1 MTHFGTRC
9 THVQNIESAVP
20 ELRETGVLSA
30 AGLSQSS
37 GGSPEPARYS
47 GSELREKIM
56 MNSRPSRLLIVDDNE
71 MNRDMFARRL
81 ERKGYVVGLAENAK
95 ELLTRVKQ
103 DAVDLV
109 LLDIEMPEISGLD
122 ALQELRQRY
131 SAAELPII
139 MVTGKAQSDDI
150 VKALDLGANDYLT
163 KPIDFPVAVARIGT
177 QLSHKHAQEAL
188 KESEERYAL
197 AALGSND
204 GLWDWNLLSNVV
216 HFSPRWKAMLGYQED
231 EIGDTPE
238 QWFERIHDADRE
250 RVKEEIAAHQKGL
263 TPHFESEHRVV
274 HKDGSFHWMLS
285 RGVAVHDASGNASR
299 MAGSQTDIT
308 EGKVSDPL
316 TGLPNRLLFIDRV
329 GRLVKHMKRRKDHLF
344 AVLFLDLDGFKMIN
358 DSMGHLIG
366 DQLLLGVANRLEK
379 CLRSTDT
386 VARLG
391 ETFTVARLGGDEF
404 TVLLDDIKDPG
415 DAKSAADRM
424 MKALASP
431 FILGGKEVFTSVSI
445 GIALSNSAYEQPE
458 EILRDADT
466 AMYRAKSLGKA
477 RYEVFDADMRA
488 SVMARLQLET
498 DLRRALERGEFR
510 NFYQP
515 IVALVSGE
523 IAGFEALLRWQ
534 HPTRGLLAPSEFIPV
549 AEETGLIRE
558 LGWWN
563 LREACRQITEWRA
576 GLIAH
581 RHLTISVNLSAKQF
595 LQPNLVEDIRK
606 LLVELALPA
615 EALKLE
621 ITESTVMADPSG
633 AVEMLQQIK
642 DLGIRLAIDD
652 FGTGY
657 SSLSYL
663 HRFPLDTLKIDRS
676 FISVMEENGEGMEI
690 ARSIL
695 PMANHLRLDV
705 VAEGVETIQ
714 QVALL
719 KRLECKYGQGYY
731 FSRPLSAEGIAALLA
746 GDLAWQTCGQAK

>member
-1 MTHFGTRC
+1 MT
-9 THVQNIESAVP
+9 
-20 ELRETGVLSA
+20 
-30 AGLSQSS
+30 
-37 GGSPEPARYS
+37 
-47 GSELREKIM
+47 
-56 MNSRPSRLLIVDDNE
+56 NSRSSRLLIVDDNE
-71 MNRDMFARRL
+71 MNRDMLARRL
-81 ERKGYVVGLAENAK
+81 LRKGYVVKLAENAK
-95 ELLTRVKQ
+95 DLLERVKE
-103 DAVDLV
+103 DVVDLV
-109 LLDIEMPEISGLD
+109 LLDIEMPEVSGLD
-122 ALQELRQRY
+122 ALQKLRDHY
-131 SAAELPII
+131 SAAELPVI
-139 MVTGKAQSDDI
+139 MVTAKAQSDDI

-197 AALGSND
+197 AARGSND
-204 GLWDWNLLSNVV
+204 GLWDWNLSKNVV
-216 HFSPRWKAMLGYQED
+216 HFSARWKAMLGCQED
-231 EIGDTPE
+231 EISDNPE
-238 QWFERIHDADRE
+238 EWFDRIHDADRA
-250 RVKEEIAAHQKGL
+250 RVKEEIAAHQKSL
-263 TPHFESEHRVV
+263 TPHFESEHRVL
-274 HKDGSFHWMLS
+274 HKDGSFRWMLS
-285 RGVAVHDASGNASR
+285 RGVAVHDASGKALR

-329 GRLVKHMKRRKDHLF
+329 GRLIKHTKRRKDQLF
-344 AVLFLDLDGFKMIN
+344 AVLFMDLDGFKMIN

-404 TVLLDDIKDPG
+404 TVLLDDIKNPD
-415 DAKSAADRM
+415 DANRAADRI
-424 MKALASP
+424 MKALVAP

-445 GIALSNSAYEQPE
+445 GIALSNSAYEQPD

-534 HPTRGLLAPSEFIPV
+534 HPTRGLLGPSEFIPV

-563 LREACRQITEWRA
+563 LREACRQISEWRA
-576 GLIAH
+576 GASAY
-581 RHLTISVNLSAKQF
+581 RNLTISVNLSAKQF
-595 LQPNLVEDIRK
+595 LQPKLVEDIGK
-606 LLVELALPA
+606 LLSDLSLPP

-621 ITESTVMADPSG
+621 ITESTVMGDPTA
-633 AVEMLQQIK
+633 AVEMLQHIK
-642 DLGIRLAIDD
+642 SLGIQLAIDD

-676 FISVMEENGEGMEI
+676 FISNMGDDGEGMEI
-690 ARSIL
+690 ARTIL
-695 PMANHLRLDV
+695 PMANNLRLDV

-714 QVALL
+714 QVAFL
-719 KRLECKYGQGYY
+719 KKLHCKYGQGFY
-731 FSRPLSAEGIAALLA
+731 FSRPLSAEGTTALLK
-746 GDLAWQTCGQAK
+746 GDLVWQACEQTR

>member
-1 MTHFGTRC
+1 
-9 THVQNIESAVP
+9 
-20 ELRETGVLSA
+20 
-30 AGLSQSS
+30 
-37 GGSPEPARYS
+37 
-47 GSELREKIM
+47 
-56 MNSRPSRLLIVDDNE
+56 MNPRTSRLLIVDDNE
-71 MNRDMFARRL
+71 MNRDMLARRL
-81 ERKGYVVGLAENAK
+81 ARKGYEIAVTQSAHD
-95 ELLTRVKQ
+95 LLERVKL
-103 DAVDLV
+103 DGTDLV
-109 LLDIEMPEISGLD
+109 LLDIEMPEVSGLD
-122 ALQELRQRY
+122 ALKTLREAY
-131 SAAELPII
+131 SAIELPII
-139 MVTGKAQSDDI
+139 MVTAKNQSEDI

-163 KPIDFPVAVARIGT
+163 KPIDFPVALARIGT
-177 QLSHKHAQEAL
+177 QLSHKRAQEAL

-197 AALGSND
+197 AARGSND
-204 GLWDWNLLSNVV
+204 GLWDWNLSTNVV
-216 HFSPRWKAMLGYQED
+216 HFSPRWKAMLGYQEAQV
-231 EIGDTPE
+231 GDRPE
-238 QWFERIHDADRE
+238 EWFERIHDADRE
-250 RVKEEIAAHQKGL
+250 RVKQEIAAHQKGL
-263 TPHFESEHRVV
+263 TPHFESEHRVL
-274 HKDGSFHWMLS
+274 HKDGSFRWMLS
-285 RGVAVHDASGNASR
+285 RGVAVHDTSGNPLR

-391 ETFTVARLGGDEF
+391 EAFTVARLGGDEF

-415 DAKSAADRM
+415 DAKRAADRM

-445 GIALSNSAYEQPE
+445 GIALSTSAYEQPE
-458 EILRDADT
+458 EMLRDADT
-466 AMYRAKSLGKA
+466 AMYRAKALGKA

-498 DLRRALERGEFR
+498 DLHRALEREELR

-515 IVALVSGE
+515 IVALASGE

-534 HPTRGLLAPSEFIPV
+534 HPTRGLLGPIEFIPV

-563 LREACRQITEWRA
+563 LRKACQQISEWRA
-576 GLIAH
+576 GSIAH
-581 RHLTISVNLSAKQF
+581 RHLSISVNLSAKQF
-595 LQPNLVEDIRK
+595 LQPKLVEDIRN
-606 LLVELALPA
+606 LLHELALPP

-621 ITESTVMADPSG
+621 ITESTVMADPS
-633 AVEMLQQIK
+633 AAIEMLQQIK
-642 DLGIRLAIDD
+642 SLGIRLAIDD

-676 FISVMEENGEGMEI
+676 FISGMGDDGEGMEI
-690 ARSIL
+690 ARTIL
-695 PMANHLRLDV
+695 PMANNLRLDV
-705 VAEGVETIQ
+705 VAEGVETLQ

-719 KRLECKYGQGYY
+719 KKLQCKYGQGYY
-731 FSRPLSAEGIAALLA
+731 FSKPLSAEGTAALLA
-746 GDLAWQTCGQAK
+746 GDLTWQACEQTK

>member
-1 MTHFGTRC
+1 
-9 THVQNIESAVP
+9 
-20 ELRETGVLSA
+20 
-30 AGLSQSS
+30 
-37 GGSPEPARYS
+37 
-47 GSELREKIM
+47 M
-56 MNSRPSRLLIVDDNE
+56 MNERQCRLLIVDDNE
-71 MNRDMFARRL
+71 MNRDMLARRL
-81 ERKGYVVGLAENAK
+81 ARRGYVIGLAANAQD
-95 ELLTRVKQ
+95 LLQRVKQ

-122 ALQELRQRY
+122 ALKTLREHY
-131 SAAELPII
+131 SPAELPII
-139 MVTGKAQSDDI
+139 MVTAKTQSEDI

-163 KPIDFPVAVARIGT
+163 KPIDFAVAVARIGT
-177 QLSHKHAQEAL
+177 QLSHKKAQEAL

-197 AALGSND
+197 AARGSND
-204 GLWDWNLLSNVV
+204 GLWDWNLSANVV
-216 HFSPRWKAMLGYQED
+216 HYSPRWKAMLGYQEG
-231 EIGDTPE
+231 EIGKRPE
-238 QWFERIHDADRE
+238 EWFDRIHDADRE
-250 RVKEEIAAHQKGL
+250 RVKKEIATHQKGL
-263 TPHFESEHRVV
+263 TPHFESEHRVL
-274 HKDGSFHWMLS
+274 HKDGSFRWMLS
-285 RGVAVHDASGNASR
+285 RGVAVHDASGNALR

-329 GRLVKHMKRRKDHLF
+329 GRLIKHTKRRKDQLF

-404 TVLLDDIKDPG
+404 TVLLDDIKDPS
-415 DAKSAADRM
+415 DAKRAADRM
-424 MKALASP
+424 MKALVPP
-431 FILGGKEVFTSVSI
+431 FILSGREVFTSVSI
-445 GIALSNSAYEQPE
+445 GIALGNSAYEQPE
-458 EILRDADT
+458 DILRDADT

-498 DLRRALERGEFR
+498 DLRHALERGEFR

-534 HPTRGLLAPSEFIPV
+534 HPTRGLLGPIEFIPV

-563 LREACRQITEWRA
+563 LREACRQISEWRA
-576 GLIAH
+576 SLAAH
-581 RHLTISVNLSAKQF
+581 PHLTISVNLSAKQF

-606 LLVELALPA
+606 LIGELALPP

-621 ITESTVMADPSG
+621 ITESTVMADPSA

-642 DLGIRLAIDD
+642 SLGIQLAIDD

-676 FISVMEENGEGMEI
+676 FISGLGDDGEGMEI
-690 ARSIL
+690 ARTIL
-695 PMANHLRLDV
+695 PMANNLRLDV

-719 KRLECKYGQGYY
+719 KKLQCKYGQGYY
-731 FSRPLSAEGIAALLA
+731 FSRPLSAEGTAALLA
-746 GDLAWQTCGQAK
+746 GDLTWQACEQTK

>member
-1 MTHFGTRC
+1 M
-9 THVQNIESAVP
+9 
-20 ELRETGVLSA
+20 
-30 AGLSQSS
+30 
-37 GGSPEPARYS
+37 
-47 GSELREKIM
+47 M
-56 MNSRPSRLLIVDDNE
+56 MNSRPTRLLIVDDNE
-71 MNRDMFARRL
+71 MNRDMLARRL
-81 ERKGYVVGLAENAK
+81 ERKGYVVGLAENAQ
-95 ELLTRVKQ
+95 ELLQRVKQ

-109 LLDIEMPEISGLD
+109 LLDVEMPEISGLD
-122 ALQELRQRY
+122 ALQKLRECY

-139 MVTGKAQSDDI
+139 MVTAKTQSDDI
-150 VKALDLGANDYLT
+150 VKALDLGANDYLA

-177 QLSHKHAQEAL
+177 QLSHKRAQEAL

-197 AALGSND
+197 AARGSND
-204 GLWDWNLLSNVV
+204 GLWDWSLSANVMY
-216 HFSPRWKAMLGYQED
+216 FSARWKAMLGYQEG
-231 EIGDTPE
+231 EIGDRPE
-238 QWFERIHDADRE
+238 EWFDRIHDADRE
-250 RVKEEIAAHQKGL
+250 RVKKEIAAHQEGL
-263 TPHFESEHRVV
+263 TPHFESEHRVL
-274 HKDGSFHWMLS
+274 HKDESFRWMLS
-285 RGVAVHDASGNASR
+285 RGVAIHDVSGNVLR

-329 GRLVKHMKRRKDHLF
+329 GRLVEHRKRHQKHLF

-358 DSMGHLIG
+358 DSLGHLIG
-366 DQLLLGVANRLEK
+366 DQLLLGVASRLEK

-404 TVLLDDIKDPG
+404 TVLLDDIKDPS
-415 DAKSAADRM
+415 DAKRAADRL

-431 FILGGKEVFTSVSI
+431 FLLGGKEVFTSVSI
-445 GIALSNSAYEQPE
+445 GIALSTSAYENPE
-458 EILRDADT
+458 DILRDADT

-488 SVMARLQLET
+488 GVMARLQLET
-498 DLRRALERGEFR
+498 DLRRALERGEFQ

-515 IVALVSGE
+515 IVALDSGE
-523 IAGFEALLRWQ
+523 IAGFEALSRWQ
-534 HPTRGLLAPSEFIPV
+534 HPTRGLLGPNEFIPV

-563 LREACRQITEWRA
+563 LREACRQISEWRA
-576 GLIAH
+576 GSLAN

-606 LLVELALPA
+606 LLNELALPP

-621 ITESTVMADPSG
+621 ITESTVMTDPTG

-642 DLGIRLAIDD
+642 SLGIRLAIDD

-676 FISVMEENGEGMEI
+676 FVSGMGDDGEGMEI
-690 ARSIL
+690 ARTIL
-695 PMANHLRLDV
+695 PMANSLRLDV

-719 KRLECKYGQGYY
+719 QKLQCKYGQGYY
-731 FSRPLSAEGIAALLA
+731 FSRPLSAEGTAALLA
-746 GDLAWQTCGQAK
+746 GELAWQACEQPV

>member
-1 MTHFGTRC
+1 M
-9 THVQNIESAVP
+9 
-20 ELRETGVLSA
+20 
-30 AGLSQSS
+30 
-37 GGSPEPARYS
+37 
-47 GSELREKIM
+47 M
-56 MNSRPSRLLIVDDNE
+56 MNVRPSRLLIIDDNE
-71 MNRDMFARRL
+71 MNRDMLARRL
-81 ERKGYVVGLAENAK
+81 ARKGYVIGLAENAQD
-95 ELLTRVKQ
+95 LLQRVKR

-109 LLDIEMPEISGLD
+109 LLDIEMPEVSGLD
-122 ALQELRQRY
+122 ALKTLRELY
-131 SAAELPII
+131 SPAELPII
-139 MVTGKAQSDDI
+139 MVTAKTQSDDI

-177 QLSHKHAQEAL
+177 QLSHKKAQEAL

-197 AALGSND
+197 AARGSND
-204 GLWDWNLLSNVV
+204 GLWDWSLSANVV
-216 HFSPRWKAMLGYQED
+216 HFSSRWKAMLGYQED
-231 EIGDTPE
+231 QIGDRPE
-238 QWFERIHDADRE
+238 EWFDRIHDADRE
-250 RVKEEIAAHQKGL
+250 RVKKEISAHQKGL
-263 TPHFESEHRVV
+263 TPHFESEHRVL
-274 HKDGSFHWMLS
+274 HKDGGFRWMLS
-285 RGVAVHDASGNASR
+285 RGVAVHDASGNVLR

-329 GRLVKHMKRRKDHLF
+329 GRLIKLTKRRKEHLF
-344 AVLFLDLDGFKMIN
+344 AVLFMDLDGFKMIN
-358 DSMGHLIG
+358 DSVGHLIG

-404 TVLLDDIKDPG
+404 TVLLDDIKDPS
-415 DAKSAADRM
+415 DAKRAADRM

-498 DLRRALERGEFR
+498 DLHRALERGELR

-515 IVALVSGE
+515 IVALASGE

-534 HPTRGLLAPSEFIPV
+534 HPTRGLLGPIEFIPV

-563 LREACRQITEWRA
+563 LREACRQISEWRA
-576 GLIAH
+576 TLAAH
-581 RHLTISVNLSAKQF
+581 AHLTISVNLSAKQF
-595 LQPNLVEDIRK
+595 LQPNLAEDIRK
-606 LLVELALPA
+606 LLIELALPP

-621 ITESTVMADPSG
+621 ITESTVMADPSA

-642 DLGIRLAIDD
+642 SLGIHLAIDD

-676 FISVMEENGEGMEI
+676 FISGMGDDGEGMEI
-690 ARSIL
+690 ARTIL
-695 PMANHLRLDV
+695 PMANNLRLDV

-719 KRLECKYGQGYY
+719 KKLHCKYGQGYY
-731 FSRPLSAEGIAALLA
+731 FSRPLSAEGTAALLA
-746 GDLAWQTCGQAK
+746 GDLTWQACEQTK

>member
-1 MTHFGTRC
+1 M
-9 THVQNIESAVP
+9 
-20 ELRETGVLSA
+20 
-30 AGLSQSS
+30 
-37 GGSPEPARYS
+37 
-47 GSELREKIM
+47 M
-56 MNSRPSRLLIVDDNE
+56 MNSRPTRLLIVDDNE
-71 MNRDMFARRL
+71 MNRDMLARRL
-81 ERKGYVVGLAENAK
+81 ERKGYVVGLAENAQ
-95 ELLTRVKQ
+95 ELLQRVKQ

-109 LLDIEMPEISGLD
+109 LLDVEMPEISGLD
-122 ALQELRQRY
+122 ALQKLRECY

-139 MVTGKAQSDDI
+139 MVTAKTQSDDI
-150 VKALDLGANDYLT
+150 VKALDLGANDYLA

-177 QLSHKHAQEAL
+177 QLSHKRAQEAL

-197 AALGSND
+197 AARGSND
-204 GLWDWNLLSNVV
+204 GLWDWSLSANVMY
-216 HFSPRWKAMLGYQED
+216 FSARWKAMLGYQEG
-231 EIGDTPE
+231 EIGDRPE
-238 QWFERIHDADRE
+238 EWFDRIHDADRE
-250 RVKEEIAAHQKGL
+250 RVKKEIAAHQEGL
-263 TPHFESEHRVV
+263 TPHFESEHRVL
-274 HKDGSFHWMLS
+274 HKDESFRWMLS
-285 RGVAVHDASGNASR
+285 RGVAIHDVSGNVLR

-329 GRLVKHMKRRKDHLF
+329 GRLVEHRKRHENHLF

-358 DSMGHLIG
+358 DSLGHLIG
-366 DQLLLGVANRLEK
+366 DQLLLGVASRLEK

-404 TVLLDDIKDPG
+404 TVLLDDIKDPS
-415 DAKSAADRM
+415 DAKRAADRL

-431 FILGGKEVFTSVSI
+431 FLLGGKEVFTSVSI
-445 GIALSNSAYEQPE
+445 GIALSTSAYENPE
-458 EILRDADT
+458 DILRDADT

-488 SVMARLQLET
+488 GVMARLQLET
-498 DLRRALERGEFR
+498 DLRRALERGEFQ

-515 IVALVSGE
+515 IVALDSGE
-523 IAGFEALLRWQ
+523 IAGFEALSRWQ
-534 HPTRGLLAPSEFIPV
+534 HPTRGLLGPNEFIPV

-563 LREACRQITEWRA
+563 LREACRQISEWRA
-576 GLIAH
+576 GSLAN

-606 LLVELALPA
+606 LLNELALPP

-621 ITESTVMADPSG
+621 ITESTVMTDPTG

-642 DLGIRLAIDD
+642 SLGIRLAIDD

-676 FISVMEENGEGMEI
+676 FVSGMGDDGEGMEI
-690 ARSIL
+690 ARTIL
-695 PMANHLRLDV
+695 PMANSLRLDV

-719 KRLECKYGQGYY
+719 QKLQCKYGQGYY
-731 FSRPLSAEGIAALLA
+731 FSRPLSAEGTAALLA
-746 GDLAWQTCGQAK
+746 GELAWQACEQPV